1 MNRLENWFC
10 ATGFWQRITREKLLP
25 WILHGSS
32 LGDHVL
38 ELGAGPGAATEGLKE
53 CAGRVTS
60 LEYDHKFAAGLG
72 RRYSGT
78 NVTVTQGDAAA
89 LPFPEKAFS
98 AAIAILMLHH
108 LRSVE
113 LQDRAFAEIYRV
125 LRPGG
130 IFLAGE
136 IENSWLHRM
145 VHVRSTF
152 VPVDPKAA
160 PARLRSAGFSDV
172 TVAFGHGGFC
182 LRAVKPLSH

>member
-10 ATGFWQRITREKLLP
+10 ATGFWQKITREQVLP
-25 WILHGSS
+25 RILDGSS
-32 LGDHVL
+32 LGSHVL

-53 CAGRVTS
+53 RAGRVTS

-72 RRYSGT
+72 RRFAGT

-108 LRSVE
+108 LRSAE

-136 IENSWLHRM
+136 IENSWLHRI

-160 PARLRSAGFSDV
+160 PARLRSAGFSEV
-172 TVAFGHGGFC
+172 TVAFGNGGFR
-182 LRAVKPLSH
+182 LRAVKPLSP